1 MEDLFEFLAV
11 FHGNGCGGGITGVV
25 SIFIAD
31 PDFFSITF
39 KESLFFKPFFV
50 SMKREIDLKTCFL
63 ILKELIFNIPT
74 LQQFG
79 FVLREH
85 VRKPFHHYR
94 IDRIHVRIFLQKLFF
109 VRDRVLFHIRWQLF
123 HSSDSIYILGRKY

>member
-11 FHGNGCGGGITGVV
+11 FHGNGGGGGITGVV

-50 SMKREIDLKTCFL
+50 SKKRDNWSKIDLKTCFFYFKG
-63 ILKELIFNIPT
+63 IN
-74 LQQFG
+74 
-79 FVLREH
+79 
-85 VRKPFHHYR
+85 Y
-94 IDRIHVRIFLQKLFF
+94 
-109 VRDRVLFHIRWQLF
+109 
-123 HSSDSIYILGRKY
+123 